1 MRYTG
6 LFGMVVGSVLLN
18 GLGSSLAFLLVAV
31 IVVATRIPI
40 EEHLM
45 DKTFPDE
52 YARYRERVPQF
63 VPGLKL
69 LRRFH

>member
-1 MRYTG
+1 
-6 LFGMVVGSVLLN
+6 
-18 GLGSSLAFLLVAV
+18 LGSSLAFPLVAL

-45 DKTFPDE
+45 DKSFPDE

-69 LRRFH
+69 LRRLH